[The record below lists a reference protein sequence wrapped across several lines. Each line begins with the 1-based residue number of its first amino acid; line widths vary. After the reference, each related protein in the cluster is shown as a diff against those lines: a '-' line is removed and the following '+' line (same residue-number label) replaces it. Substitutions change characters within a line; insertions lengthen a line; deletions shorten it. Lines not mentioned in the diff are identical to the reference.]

1 MGKRSYI
8 PKEKATIAMMKTTKD
23 GVQAKKKDNKTKS
36 IVEKKAQ
43 DRRVKKLQG
52 GGTIISEE
60 PAATESQIQEKWSKT
75 KAATE
80 NRKLSRVSNVGFK
93 LDFVSPKKHGDLSNC
108 EIDIEDISTT
118 LLCWKNVVGFYILGA
133 PPFSVLNGFILGL
146 REKHDIKSMLKNE
159 ILLMRFE
166 NENGK
171 NEIIQGGI
179 CLFDNKPFIVKA
191 SNKDMEFSREELL
204 TVPIWVK
211 LPGPNFPKSKSATA
225 QHFQQ
230 PTLTTQINSPSS
242 PTLPT
247 CPTQHL
253 IPDPALSP
261 LPSSPLTPQKQ
272 YTHPE
277 NARRRRKVRNPEKNV
292 KNRSLTRPLLP
303 RLSPRSLHPR
313 VPLSQT
319 PDATPTDSPKLNR
332 CWLVVYGMGDKNVYV
347 VNVCFEFAFL
357 VREFT
362 VILILTAAFVKVGMD
377 DIVKETIHEYNS
389 SLVPVLAQE

>member
-1 MGKRSYI
+1 MIKG
-8 PKEKATIAMMKTTKD
+8 
-23 GVQAKKKDNKTKS
+23 Q
-36 IVEKKAQ
+36 KKAQ

-80 NRKLSRVSNVGFK
+80 NRKLSRVEQVESDLRLAKKPSIQDNFDIRKVSNVGFK

-211 LPGPNFPKSKSATA
+211 LPGLEFKY
-225 QHFQQ
+225 
-230 PTLTTQINSPSS
+230 
-242 PTLPT
+242 
-247 CPTQHL
+247 
-253 IPDPALSP
+253 LSP
-261 LPSSPLTPQKQ
+261 KGLTK
-272 YTHPE
+272 TG
-277 NARRRRKVRNPEKNV
+277 
-292 KNRSLTRPLLP
+292 SLVGRPLM
-303 RLSPRSLHPR
+303 
-313 VPLSQT
+313 VDT
-319 PDATPTDSPKLNR
+319 ILNGR
-332 CWLVVYGMGDKNVYV
+332 RD
-347 VNVCFEFAFL
+347 
-357 VREFT
+357 
-362 VILILTAAFVKVGMD
+362 
-377 DIVKETIHEYNS
+377 
-389 SLVPVLAQE
+389 